1 MRFNHQED
9 GGYSLS
15 DWRSLLEDL
24 RAAALSRFEREE
36 EEERERGWG
45 GGAAAVREEFRCF
58 ADLAL
63 RACVE
68 ADLPE
73 HLELV
78 LEWVDPVARHLR
90 VDAASAVKRNS
101 KAMVRACRRGDWELV
116 EALYRS
122 GFRVRSALSE
132 AASDEEQKS
141 KRGGGGERGD
151 EVDASAMEFAEDFD
165 LIAELRLM
173 EASTRPV
180 YLIVEARS
188 SDGDAV
194 GAAFSHLHTCR
205 QLSGTLKAF
214 SNKLDGIRDTL
225 FAFTLRMLDLCNGRG
240 QVEAFLGRDDD
251 IDGLSVRDES
261 SMPRIYQAIQLGHK
275 DFVTHDSSQQ
285 HIRRVFYGRRDESFK

>member
-1 MRFNHQED
+1 M
-9 GGYSLS
+9 
-15 DWRSLLEDL
+15 
-24 RAAALSRFEREE
+24 
-36 EEERERGWG
+36 
-45 GGAAAVREEFRCF
+45 
-58 ADLAL
+58 
-63 RACVE
+63 E

-165 LIAELRLM
+165 LIAELRLL

-205 QLSGTLKAF
+205 RLSGTLKAF